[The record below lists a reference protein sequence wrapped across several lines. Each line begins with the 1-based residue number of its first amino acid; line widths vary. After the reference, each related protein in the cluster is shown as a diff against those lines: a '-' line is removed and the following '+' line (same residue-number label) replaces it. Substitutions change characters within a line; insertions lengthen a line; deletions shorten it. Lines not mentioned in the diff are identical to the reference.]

1 VRNATWLTRLQVGD
15 RVLAG
20 AGLHAELRTTPSDPA
35 ADKCGV
41 LVRYLNRAEDG
52 TWWGYHVA
60 RVAVSTLK
68 PWVEPS

>member
-1 VRNATWLTRLQVGD
+1 MRRATWLTRLQVGD

-41 LVRYLNRAEDG
+41 LVRYLNRADDG
-52 TWWGYHVA
+52 TWWGYHHS

-68 PWVEPS
+68 PWVES